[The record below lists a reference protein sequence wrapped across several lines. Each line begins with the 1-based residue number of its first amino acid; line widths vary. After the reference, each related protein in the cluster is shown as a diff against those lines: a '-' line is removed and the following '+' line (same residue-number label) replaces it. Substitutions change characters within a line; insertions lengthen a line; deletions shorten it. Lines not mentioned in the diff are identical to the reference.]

1 MLLTPS
7 QKYQVSHYAIE
18 NILNWVK
25 SKEMA
30 IPEIQRPFVW
40 DATQVRNLMDSLY
53 RGYPVGFLIAWKDPS
68 VKLKDGTKAEGK
80 KILIDGQQRVTAL
93 TAAVL
98 GQKVLNKEYK
108 HVKIQIAFHPIE
120 QKFEVLNPA
129 IQKDVSWIPDIAPI
143 VNGEARISQVI
154 REYYKANPSADEIQV
169 ENSIEELRKIATK
182 TLGFIELVADLDI
195 DTVTDI
201 FVRVN
206 SAGTQLSQADFVMS
220 KIAAFGDF
228 GSNLRKC
235 IDYFCHLAVA
245 PEFYPQLAET
255 DNDFIKSGYLPKMAW
270 LAKENDDLYDP
281 QYTDLIRVAFTSEF
295 NRGKLGDLVS
305 LLSGR
310 NFETRE
316 FEASIRDETFARLEK
331 SVLKFVNEINFKR
344 FIMIIKSAGFI
355 DSKFISSQNALNFAY
370 ILYLKLKELEYN
382 PAEIESYVRRWFVM
396 SLLTG
401 RYSASPESAYDY
413 DIKNITKKDFGS
425 HFKLIDDSELS
436 EAFWNVGLV
445 SEFEKSNINNPF
457 INLFFAS
464 QVKEND
470 KGFLSADIT
479 VRDLVTNKGDVHHI
493 FPKAYIKTE
502 YNSKRD
508 YNQIANLVY
517 MQQEINI
524 KIADQPPSTYFAKI
538 LKQCEG
544 GELVYGAINDLKTLK
559 ENMRQHCIPESIFT
573 MKIGDY
579 FDFLKERRVLMA
591 KKIESYYKHL

>member
-1 MLLTPS
+1 MTIPS
-7 QKYQVSHYAIE
+7 QKYQVNQYAIE

-53 RGYPVGFLIAWKDPS
+53 RGYPVGFLIAWKDPA
-68 VKLKDGTKAEGK
+68 VKLKDGTKSDGK

-98 GQKVLNKEYK
+98 GQKVLNKDYK
-108 HVKIQIAFHPIE
+108 HVRIQIAFHPTE
-120 QKFEVLNPA
+120 QKFEVINPA
-129 IQKDVSWIPDIAPI
+129 ILKDVSWIPDIAPI

-154 REYYKANPSADEIQV
+154 REYCQANPTADEIQV

-206 SAGTQLSQADFVMS
+206 SAGTQLSQADFAMS
-220 KIAAFGDF
+220 KIATYGDF

-245 PEFYPQLAET
+245 PEFYPQIAET
-255 DNDFIKSGYLPKMAW
+255 DTEFAKTGYLEKMAW

-281 QYTDLIRVAFTSEF
+281 KYTDLIRVAFTSEF
-295 NRGKLGDLVS
+295 GRGKLGDLVS

-316 FEASIRDETFARLEK
+316 FEAVIRDETFARLEK
-331 SVLKFVNEINFKR
+331 SVLKFVNETNFKR
-344 FIMIIKSAGFI
+344 FVMIIKSAGFI
-355 DSKFISSQNALNFAY
+355 DAKFISSQNALNFAY
-370 ILYLKLKELEYN
+370 ILYLKLKELDFN
-382 PAEIESYVRRWFVM
+382 SAEIESYVRRWFVM

-401 RYSASPESAYDY
+401 RYSASPESAYDA
-413 DIKNITKKDFGS
+413 DIKNITKDGFAS
-425 HFKLIDDSELS
+425 YFKLIEDSDLS
-436 EAFWNVGLV
+436 EAFWSVRLV
-445 SEFEKSNINNPF
+445 SELEKSNMNNPF
-457 INLFFAS
+457 INTFFAS
-464 QVKEND
+464 QVKENN
-470 KGFLSADIT
+470 KGFLSTDIT
-479 VRDLVTNKGDVHHI
+479 VRDLITDKGDVHHI

-502 YNSKRD
+502 FNSRRD

-517 MQQEINI
+517 TQQEINI
-524 KIADQPPSTYFAKI
+524 KIANKSPSAYFAKV

-544 GELVYGAINDLKTLK
+544 DELEFGGIHDLETLK
-559 ENMRQHCIPESIFT
+559 ENMRQNCIPESVFT
-573 MKIGDY
+573 MSLNNY
-579 FDFLKERRVLMA
+579 FDFLKERRLLMA
-591 KKIESYYKHL
+591 KKMESYYKSL

>member
-1 MLLTPS
+1 MITPS
-7 QKYQVSHYAIE
+7 QKYQISHYAIE

-68 VKLKDGTKAEGK
+68 VKLKDGTKSEGK

-98 GQKVLNKEYK
+98 GQKVLNSEYK

-120 QKFEVLNPA
+120 QKFEVLNSA

-154 REYYKANPSADEIQV
+154 REYCKANPSADEIQV

-182 TLGFIELVADLDI
+182 TLGFIELVPDLDI

-255 DNDFIKSGYLPKMAW
+255 DNDFVKSGYLQKMAW

-331 SVLKFVNEINFKR
+331 SVLKSINETNFKR

-370 ILYLKLKELEYN
+370 ILYLKLKDLEYN

-396 SLLTG
+396 SLLTS
-401 RYSASPESAYDY
+401 RYSGSPESAYDY
-413 DIKNITKKDFGS
+413 DIKNITKKDFDS
-425 HFKLIDDSELS
+425 YFKLINDSELS
-436 EAFWNVGLV
+436 DAFWNVKLV
-445 SEFEKSNINNPF
+445 SELEKSNINNPF

-470 KGFLSADIT
+470 KGFLSENIT
-479 VRDLVTNKGDVHHI
+479 VRDLVANKGDVHHI

-591 KKIESYYKHL
+591 KKIEFYYKNL